1 MKEKIRY
8 IRNILQKTQKQIADI
23 LGLSQSFWADLER
36 GYSKTTKQTFLLLEK
51 AFGVN
56 PDWFTGKSHILF
68 ADWEKGLEIVKGK
81 SILTRW
87 ELLFL
92 CEVMSWVW
100 SQPLKI
106 EKTTAEEE
114 AFIANLKNVIKETRK
129 DFIINLCYA
138 VKYVLKKIQNLQF
151 RTSWLEN
158 LLQVYGHIIS
168 KIDSIQNE
176 PPSLYIARE
185 LAKTL
190 HSFLC
195 EVELDSRDEFKLS
208 SLLLPWGYY
217 VALAHVAMKQGLI
230 PLSSVHFEYDAFIW
244 DQEDFQII
252 SKKFEIQ
259 KGNVSIKYEPS
270 FLHIDFNK
278 VKISLNPE
286 EAFGFFTMILEAP
299 KTENEEFSVLNYN
312 IVYNNIVIDK
322 KTIISIDE
330 DDQENLI
337 RIIQEIATE
346 KPDFWLFLQKAFVK
360 KYGFV

>member
-1 MKEKIRY
+1 MKIKELRQ
-8 IRNILQKTQKQIADI
+8 ILRLSQKELGKI
-23 LGLSQSFWADLER
+23 LGLKRSIISMVEISKRNLGKPALELLSQKFGINIDWLE
-36 GYSKTTKQTFLLLEK
+36 GKT
-51 AFGVN
+51 
-56 PDWFTGKSHILF
+56 HILF
-68 ADWEKGLEIVKGK
+68 SDWQKGLEIVKNK
-81 SILTRW
+81 STLTRW

-114 AFIANLKNVIKETRK
+114 AFIANFKNVIKETRK
-129 DFIINLCYA
+129 EFVINLSYA
-138 VKYVLKKIQNLQF
+138 LKHVLKKIQNLQF
-151 RTSWLEN
+151 QTPWLEN

-168 KIDSIQNE
+168 KIDSIPNE
-176 PPSLYIARE
+176 PPSLYVARE

-190 HSFLC
+190 NSILV

-244 DQEDFQII
+244 DQEDSQII

-346 KPDFWLFLQKAFVK
+346 KPVLWLSLQKAFIK
-360 KYGFV
+360 KFGFV

>member
-1 MKEKIRY
+1 MKIKELRQ
-8 IRNILQKTQKQIADI
+8 ILRLSQKELGKI
-23 LGLSQSFWADLER
+23 LGLKRSIISMVEISKRNLGKPALELLSQKFGINIDWLE
-36 GYSKTTKQTFLLLEK
+36 GKT
-51 AFGVN
+51 
-56 PDWFTGKSHILF
+56 HILF
-68 ADWEKGLEIVKGK
+68 SDWQKGLEIVKNK
-81 SILTRW
+81 STLTRW

-158 LLQVYGHIIS
+158 LLQVYGNLIS
-168 KIDSIQNE
+168 KIDTIQNE

-195 EVELDSRDEFKLS
+195 EVELDSLDEFKLS
-208 SLLLPWGYY
+208 SFLLPWGYY

-230 PLSSVHFEYDAFIW
+230 PLSSVYFEYDAFIW
-244 DQEDFQII
+244 DQEDSQII

-286 EAFGFFTMILEAP
+286 EAFGFFTMILEAL
-299 KTENEEFSVLNYN
+299 KTVNEEFSVLNYN

>member
-56 PDWFTGKSHILF
+56 PDWLEGKTHILF
-68 ADWEKGLEIVKGK
+68 SDWQKGLEIVKNK
-81 SILTRW
+81 STLTRW

-92 CEVMSWVW
+92 LDVMSWVW
-100 SQPLKI
+100 SQPL
-106 EKTTAEEE
+106 TT
-114 AFIANLKNVIKETRK
+114 KETRK
-129 DFIINLCYA
+129 EFVANLSYA
-138 VKYVLKKIQNLQF
+138 LSYTLKKIQNLQF
-151 RTSWLEN
+151 QTPWLKNILE
-158 LLQVYGHIIS
+158 VYGHIIS
-168 KIDSIQNE
+168 KIDSIANE

-185 LAKTL
+185 IVKAL

-208 SLLLPWGYY
+208 SFLLPWGYY

-286 EAFGFFTMILEAP
+286 EAFGFFTMILEAL
-299 KTENEEFSVLNYN
+299 KTVNEEFSVLNYN

>member
-1 MKEKIRY
+1 MRYKIFRQ
-8 IRNILQKTQKQIADI
+8 ILGKTQKEIARI
-23 LGLSQSFWADLER
+23 IGFSQQFWADLEK
-36 GYSKTTKQTFLLLEK
+36 GTKKMKNTTLNVLMQK
-51 AFGVN
+51 FGVN
-56 PDWFTGKSHILF
+56 PDWLEGKTHILF
-68 ADWEKGLEIVKGK
+68 CDWQKGLEIVKCK
-81 SILTRW
+81 STLTRW

-92 CEVMSWVW
+92 LEVMSWVW

-158 LLQVYGHIIS
+158 LLQVYGNLIS
-168 KIDSIQNE
+168 KIDTIQNE

-195 EVELDSRDEFKLS
+195 EVELDSLDEFKLS
-208 SLLLPWGYY
+208 SFLLPWGYY

-230 PLSSVHFEYDAFIW
+230 PLSSVYFEYDAFIW
-244 DQEDFQII
+244 DQEDSQII

-270 FLHIDFNK
+270 FLHIDFKK
-278 VKISLNPE
+278 VKISLPVE
-286 EAFGFFTMILEAP
+286 EAFGFLVMIVEAS
-299 KTENEEFSVLNYN
+299 KSDSKEFSALNYY
-312 IVYNNIVIDK
+312 ICSNNIVIDK
-322 KTIISIDE
+322 KTIISFDE
-330 DDQENLI
+330 NDYENLTK
-337 RIIQEIATE
+337 IIQEIATE
-346 KPDFWLFLQKAFVK
+346 KPVLWLSLQKAFIK
-360 KYGFV
+360 KFGFV

>member
-1 MKEKIRY
+1 MRYKIFRQ
-8 IRNILQKTQKQIADI
+8 ILGKTQKEIARI
-23 LGLSQSFWADLER
+23 IGFSQQFWADLEK
-36 GYSKTTKQTFLLLEK
+36 GTKKMKNTTLNVLMQK
-51 AFGVN
+51 FGVN
-56 PDWFTGKSHILF
+56 PDWLEGKTHILF
-68 ADWEKGLEIVKGK
+68 CDWQKGLEIVKCK
-81 SILTRW
+81 STLTRW

-92 CEVMSWVW
+92 LEVMSWVW

-158 LLQVYGHIIS
+158 LLQVYGNLIS
-168 KIDSIQNE
+168 KIDTIQNE

-195 EVELDSRDEFKLS
+195 EVELDSLDEFKLS
-208 SLLLPWGYY
+208 SFLLPWGYY

-244 DQEDFQII
+244 DQEDSQII

-312 IVYNNIVIDK
+312 MIQNNIVIDR
-322 KTIISIDE
+322 KTVISLDE
-330 DDQENLI
+330 NDKNNLI

-346 KPDFWLFLQKAFVK
+346 YQDFWLFLQKAFIK
-360 KYGFV
+360 KFGFV

>member
-1 MKEKIRY
+1 MKIKELRQ
-8 IRNILQKTQKQIADI
+8 ILRLSQKELGKI
-23 LGLSQSFWADLER
+23 LGLKRSIISMVEISKRNLGKPALELLSQKFGINIDWLE
-36 GYSKTTKQTFLLLEK
+36 GKT
-51 AFGVN
+51 
-56 PDWFTGKSHILF
+56 HILF
-68 ADWEKGLEIVKGK
+68 ADWGKGLEIVKNK
-81 SILTRW
+81 STLTRW

-92 CEVMSWVW
+92 LDVMSWVW

-158 LLQVYGHIIS
+158 LLQVYGNLIS
-168 KIDSIQNE
+168 KIDTIQNE

-195 EVELDSRDEFKLS
+195 EVELDSLDEFKLS
-208 SLLLPWGYY
+208 SFLLPWGYY

-244 DQEDFQII
+244 DQEDSLII
-252 SKKFEIQ
+252 PKNFEMQ
-259 KGNVSIKYEPS
+259 RKNVSIQFKEKINIS
-270 FLHIDFNK
+270 IDK
-278 VKISLNPE
+278 VKISLNSE

-299 KTENEEFSVLNYN
+299 KTENKEFASLNYN
-312 IVYNNIVIDK
+312 MIQNNIVIDR
-322 KTIISIDE
+322 KTVISLDE
-330 DDQENLI
+330 NDKNNLI

-346 KPDFWLFLQKAFVK
+346 YQDFWLFLQKAFIK
-360 KYGFV
+360 KFGFV